1 MKGFSQTII
10 LGNLGADPEV
20 RYSANGNAVC
30 TLSVA
35 TNSKDADGN
44 EYVEWHK
51 CILFKRSAEV
61 AGEYL
66 RKGSQVFLKGE
77 NRTRKWQDK
86 DGQDKYTT
94 EVICHLM
101 QMIGGK
107 ETPPNEQPPAASGAA
122 GDGVDD
128 IPFMRLQD
136 EYCY

>member
-1 MKGFSQTII
+1 MKGFQQVII
-10 LGNLGADPEV
+10 VGNLGTDTEV

-35 TNSKDADGN
+35 TSDKDSDGN
-44 EYVEWHK
+44 DRTEWHK

-86 DGQDKYTT
+86 DGNDRYST
-94 EVICHLM
+94 EVVCHLL
-101 QMIGGK
+101 QMLGGK
-107 ETPPNEQPPAASGAA
+107 ESTPTEQPPAASGAA
-122 GDGVDD
+122 GDGTDD
-128 IPFMRLQD
+128 IPF
-136 EYCY
+136 